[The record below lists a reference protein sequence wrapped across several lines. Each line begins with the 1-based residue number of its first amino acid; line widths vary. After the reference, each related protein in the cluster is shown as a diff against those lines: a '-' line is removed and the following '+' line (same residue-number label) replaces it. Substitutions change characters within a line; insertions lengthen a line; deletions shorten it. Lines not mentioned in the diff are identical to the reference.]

1 MKLEGITMFDNFKK
15 TFKKV
20 VKQEQPEELES
31 KSAAKERLQLVLMQD
46 RANVSSEFL
55 ELMKNEII
63 DVVKKYVII
72 DEDTI
77 DVRLTTKVNEDG
89 TNGEPTLYAN
99 IPILNIR
106 NELKA
111 DKMPN
116 QLEITDLIK
125 EQEEN
130 EEKDE
135 SQEKQQ
141 LFNMSDTNRTV
152 ILDDETLSK
161 INKELVLTKEKEAKQ
176 EEKQAK
182 QEAKQ
187 AKREARHTGSIP
199 IIKSKEEKNSVKE
212 EPKKEIKEEA
222 SKTLKKSIEEEMAE
236 LDDLEKEL
244 QNAVKS
250 EQTEDNDDSED
261 DDFVTFDELYEKAT
275 REDEMLEKEKAKK
288 NKSNDKKGK

>member
-1 MKLEGITMFDNFKK
+1 MFDNFKK

-20 VKQEQPEELES
+20 VKQEPEEELES

-63 DVVKKYVII
+63 EVVKKYVII

-111 DKMPN
+111 DKMSN
-116 QLEITDLIK
+116 QIDIMDLIDDQNSVK
-125 EQEEN
+125 EEN
-130 EEKDE
+130 KSDKEPEKE
-135 SQEKQQ
+135 Q

-161 INKELVLTKEKEAKQ
+161 INKELITTKEKEAKQ
-176 EEKQAK
+176 EAK
-182 QEAKQ
+182 QEAKK
-187 AKREARHTGSIP
+187 ALKERLTGSIP
-199 IIKSKEEKNSVKE
+199 TVKVKTE
-212 EPKKEIKEEA
+212 EPKENNKPSETKDVKEQA
-222 SKTLKKSIEEEMAE
+222 SKNLRKSIEEEIAE

-244 QNAVKS
+244 FNAVHHDEDEKQEL
-250 EQTEDNDDSED
+250 EQDQED
-261 DDFVTFDELYEKAT
+261 DDFVTFDELYEKAK
-275 REDEMLEKEKAKK
+275 REDELAEKKK
-288 NKSNDKKGK
+288 HKSNDKKRNN

>member
-1 MKLEGITMFDNFKK
+1 MFDNFKK

-20 VKQEQPEELES
+20 VKQEPEEELES

-111 DKMPN
+111 DKMFN
-116 QLEITDLIK
+116 QLDFSDLIE
-125 EQEEN
+125 EQAEA
-130 EEKDE
+130 E
-135 SQEKQQ
+135 SKKIETQEKQQ

-152 ILDDETLSK
+152 ILDDDTLSK
-161 INKELVLTKEKEAKQ
+161 INKELVTTKEKEAKQ
-176 EEKQAK
+176 EVKQAK
-182 QEAKQ
+182 QEA
-187 AKREARHTGSIP
+187 RHAIKERLTGSIP
-199 IIKSKEEKNSVKE
+199 IVKVKADKEAEKNE
-212 EPKKEIKEEA
+212 YKEEA
-222 SKTLKKSIEEEMAE
+222 SKTLRKSIEEEIAE

-244 QNAVKS
+244 FSVVNS
-250 EQTEDNDDSED
+250 EEAEYPDEN

-275 REDEMLEKEKAKK
+275 REDNKTAEKEEKTEEAKEQPKIKK